1 MIVVAPVE
9 LLAAATRVSCMRSP
23 RLATPLLLLLVL
35 VPAIG
40 HAAGGPFGID
50 HELGRGDT
58 GIFNRN
64 AQLALE
70 YGSVAFIA
78 AGALVL
84 GDDNQLGHTFW
95 QSADS
100 AVFAGLSA
108 QVLKY
113 AFRRERPIQ
122 GDDPNAWFRGGGQS
136 FPSGEVTLQ
145 AAWVTP
151 FILDN
156 YRQHPWIWSLEL
168 LPMWDGYARM
178 KSQAHWQSDVIA
190 GWLLGSGFGY
200 WAAHRRIPLL
210 VGILPGGISVG
221 FYKRF

>member
-1 MIVVAPVE
+1 MTRASTSRRD
-9 LLAAATRVSCMRSP
+9 LHAAAT
-23 RLATPLLLLLVL
+23 AWLLLLLL
-35 VPAIG
+35 ASPMARAG
-40 HAAGGPFGID
+40 GGPFGID

-64 AQLALE
+64 AQIGLE
-70 YGSVAFIA
+70 YGSWAFVA
-78 AGALVL
+78 AGALLL
-84 GDDNQLGHTFW
+84 GNDDKLGHTFW

-100 AVFAGLSA
+100 AVLAGLAS
-108 QVLKY
+108 QVLKH
-113 AFRRERPIQ
+113 AFSRARPIQ
-122 GDDPNAWFRGGGQS
+122 GNDPNAWFRSGGQS

-151 FILDN
+151 FILD
-156 YRQHPWIWSLEL
+156 YSHEHPWVWSLEL
-168 LPMWDGYARM
+168 LPIYDGYARM
-178 KSQAHWQSDVIA
+178 KSRAHWQSDVIA

-210 VGILPGGISVG
+210 VEILPGAVSVG

>member
-1 MIVVAPVE
+1 M
-9 LLAAATRVSCMRSP
+9 AALTTRAFASLRKFRATLTATR
-23 RLATPLLLLLVL
+23 LLLLLAL
-35 VPAIG
+35 IPAIAQAG
-40 HAAGGPFGID
+40 GGPFGID
-50 HELGRGDT
+50 YRLGRGDT

-64 AQLALE
+64 AQLGLE

-78 AGALVL
+78 AGTLIL
-84 GDDNQLGHTFW
+84 GNDDQLGHTFW

-113 AFRRERPIQ
+113 AFRRARPIQ
-122 GDDPNAWFRGGGQS
+122 GDNPNAWFQGGGQS

-151 FILDN
+151 FILD
-156 YRQHPWIWSLEL
+156 YYHDHPWIWSLEL
-168 LPMWDGYARM
+168 LPIYDGYARM
-178 KSQAHWQSDVIA
+178 KSQAHWQSDVIV

-210 VGILPGGISVG
+210 VEILPGGVSVG

>member
-1 MIVVAPVE
+1 M
-9 LLAAATRVSCMRSP
+9 TRVCASDSGTRVG
-23 RLATPLLLLLVL
+23 RLTAPLLLLLIL
-35 VPAIG
+35 LPAAA
-40 HAAGGPFGID
+40 HAGGGPFGID
-50 HELGRGDT
+50 HELGKGDT

-64 AQLALE
+64 AQIGLE

-78 AGALVL
+78 AGSLLL
-84 GDDNQLGHTFW
+84 GNQSEVGHQFW

-113 AFRRERPIQ
+113 AFRRARPRQ
-122 GDDPNAWFRGGGQS
+122 GLGPNAWFQSHDQS
-136 FPSGEVTLQ
+136 FPSGEETLQ

-168 LPMWDGYARM
+168 LPLYDGYARM
-178 KSQAHWQSDVIA
+178 KSQAHWQSDIIV

-200 WAAHRRIPLL
+200 WAVHRRIPLL
-210 VGILPGGISVG
+210 VEILPGGASVG

>member
-1 MIVVAPVE
+1 MNRVFVS
-9 LLAAATRVSCMRSP
+9 LRDLRGKLAATQ
-23 RLATPLLLLLVL
+23 LLLVL
-35 VPAIG
+35 ALLPAI
-40 HAAGGPFGID
+40 AQAGGPFGID

-58 GIFNRN
+58 GIFNRG
-64 AQLALE
+64 AQTGLE

-78 AGALVL
+78 AGALYL
-84 GDDNQLGHTFW
+84 GNDDELGHTFW

-100 AVFAGLSA
+100 AVLAGLSA

-113 AFRRERPIQ
+113 AFSRARPIQ
-122 GDDPNAWFRGGGQS
+122 GDDPNAWFRGHGNQS

-145 AAWVTP
+145 AGWVTP
-151 FILDN
+151 FILD
-156 YRQHPWIWSLEL
+156 YYHEHPWVWTLEL
-168 LPMWDGYARM
+168 LPIYDGYARM

-200 WAAHRRIPLL
+200 WAAHRRVPLL
-210 VGILPGGISVG
+210 VQILPGGVSVG

>member
-1 MIVVAPVE
+1 M
-9 LLAAATRVSCMRSP
+9 TRVGLSGGGSRPAMF
-23 RLATPLLLLLVL
+23 AAPLLLLLFL
-35 VPAIG
+35 LPATAQAG
-40 HAAGGPFGID
+40 GGPFGID
-50 HELGRGDT
+50 YELGKGDT

-64 AQLALE
+64 AQLGLE
-70 YGSVAFIA
+70 YGSVALIA
-78 AGALVL
+78 AGSLFL
-84 GDDNQLGHTFW
+84 GNDNRLGHEFW

-108 QVLKY
+108 QVLKL
-113 AFRRERPIQ
+113 AFRRGRPIQ
-122 GDDPNAWFRGGGQS
+122 GKGPNAWFQGTDQS
-136 FPSGEVTLQ
+136 FPSGEETLQ

-168 LPMWDGYARM
+168 LPIYDGYARM
-178 KSQAHWQSDVIA
+178 KSQAHWQSDIIV

-200 WAAHRRIPLL
+200 WAVHRKVPLL
-210 VGILPGGISVG
+210 VQVLPDGFSVG

>member
-1 MIVVAPVE
+1 
-9 LLAAATRVSCMRSP
+9 MRST
-23 RLATPLLLLLVL
+23 LFATPLLLLLIL
-35 VPAIG
+35 VPAI
-40 HAAGGPFGID
+40 ARAGSGPFGID
-50 HELGRGDT
+50 YELGRGDT
-58 GIFNRN
+58 GIFSRN
-64 AQLALE
+64 AQLGLE

-78 AGALVL
+78 AGALIL
-84 GDDNQLGHTFW
+84 GNDNQLGHTFW

-113 AFRRERPIQ
+113 AFRRARPIQ
-122 GDDPNAWFRGGGQS
+122 GDNPNAWFQSGGQS

-156 YRQHPWIWSLEL
+156 YQQHPWIWSLEL

-190 GWLLGSGFGY
+190 SWLLGSGFGY
-200 WAAHRRIPLL
+200 WAAHREIPLL
-210 VGILPGGISVG
+210 VEILPGGISVG

>member
-1 MIVVAPVE
+1 MTRILSPLRNFRTSVAAAQLVL
-9 LLAAATRVSCMRSP
+9 LLA
-23 RLATPLLLLLVL
+23 L
-35 VPAIG
+35 VPAAA
-40 HAAGGPFGID
+40 HAGGPFGID
-50 HELGRGDT
+50 YRLGRGDT

-64 AQLALE
+64 AQLGLE

-78 AGALVL
+78 AGALFL
-84 GDDNQLGHTFW
+84 GNDDSLGHTFW

-113 AFRRERPIQ
+113 AFRRARPIQ
-122 GDDPNAWFRGGGQS
+122 GDNPNAWFRSGGQS

-151 FILDN
+151 FILD
-156 YRQHPWIWSLEL
+156 YYHERPWIWSLEL
-168 LPMWDGYARM
+168 LPIYDGYARM

-200 WAAHRRIPLL
+200 WAAHRKIPLL
-210 VGILPGGISVG
+210 VEILPGGVSVG
-221 FYKRF
+221 FYKSF